1 MKFCLLLVFV
11 FKIAAF
17 PAINDRFVFPDE
29 LETIKNNEIDLN
41 TDNLENRFNDDAGDL
56 ELDFSSL
63 LNDSNILKSDND
75 TSEFLYDDQTSEKP
89 QYGDLFQGDIELMP
103 EQVKL
108 LNSTGEEIDLSDR
121 TGLISTIYR
130 WPKNRIGKVLVPY
143 VISSNDYCKYVR
155 IRLP

>member
-1 MKFCLLLVFV
+1 MKFCLLLVIV
-11 FKIAAF
+11 YKITAF
-17 PAINDRFVFPDE
+17 PVINDRFVFPDE
-29 LETIKNNEIDLN
+29 LETIQNNEISPN
-41 TDNLENRFNDDAGDL
+41 TNDLENRFNDDAGDL

-75 TSEFLYDDQTSEKP
+75 TSEFLYDDQTSGKP

-108 LNSTGEEIDLSDR
+108 LNSTEEIDLSDR

-143 VISSNDYCKYVR
+143 IISSNDYCKYVQK
-155 IRLP
+155 

>member
-1 MKFCLLLVFV
+1 MKFCLLLVIV
-11 FKIAAF
+11 YKITAF
-17 PAINDRFVFPDE
+17 PVINDRFVFPDE
-29 LETIKNNEIDLN
+29 LETIQNNEISPN
-41 TDNLENRFNDDAGDL
+41 TNDLENRFNDDAGDL

-75 TSEFLYDDQTSEKP
+75 TSEFLYDDQTSGKP
-89 QYGDLFQGDIELMP
+89 QYGDFFQGDIELMP

-108 LNSTGEEIDLSDR
+108 LNSTEEIDLSDR

-143 VISSNDYCKYVR
+143 IISSNDYCKYVQK
-155 IRLP
+155 